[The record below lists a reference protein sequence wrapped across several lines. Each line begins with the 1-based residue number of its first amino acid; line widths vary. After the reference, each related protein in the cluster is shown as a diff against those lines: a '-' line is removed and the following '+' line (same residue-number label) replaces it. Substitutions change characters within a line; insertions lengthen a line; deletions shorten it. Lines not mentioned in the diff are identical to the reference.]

1 MCKIRSSDHDE
12 RDDSR
17 EEEEETHDEG
27 DDGMKPGNLGCLN
40 FFMFRND
47 GG

>member
-1 MCKIRSSDHDE
+1 MSKIRSSDHDE

-27 DDGMKPGNLGCLN
+27 DDGMKPGNLGCLKI
-40 FFMFRND
+40 FYVSK
-47 GG
+47 